1 MSQQMTRRVLSVLVT
16 SVLAFGGCG
25 TEQEPPEPQPA
36 QSIEQPQESEL
47 ANPCDSTGP
56 WTSVLYQLPGK
67 PAEIDRLTFVDSG
80 ADQYTINSSWGDSSE
95 SATLNDCTF
104 TTNDDEYRYEIAPD
118 GSVSLFDVD
127 GFIRMYARE

>member
-1 MSQQMTRRVLSVLVT
+1 MSWPTRVI
-16 SVLAFGGCG
+16 
-25 TEQEPPEPQPA
+25 PPAPGPA
-36 QSIEQPQESEL
+36 S
-47 ANPCDSTGP
+47 STNF
-56 WTSVLYQLPGK
+56 PGK